1 MIRSIGRNIKRKA
14 EALVT
19 KTTKTVK
26 VALALG
32 VAIVGFSAAAPT
44 AHAAG
49 VVPAEI
55 TQAIDDVEVTFS
67 GVFAVGVTIAVAFIG
82 LRLLKRGAGS

>member
-1 MIRSIGRNIKRKA
+1 MIRSISRNIKRKA
-14 EALVT
+14 EALLG
-19 KTTKTVK
+19 KTAKTVK
-26 VALALG
+26 VALAVG
-32 VAIVGFSAAAPT
+32 VAVVGLSAASPT

-49 VVPAEI
+49 AVPAEI